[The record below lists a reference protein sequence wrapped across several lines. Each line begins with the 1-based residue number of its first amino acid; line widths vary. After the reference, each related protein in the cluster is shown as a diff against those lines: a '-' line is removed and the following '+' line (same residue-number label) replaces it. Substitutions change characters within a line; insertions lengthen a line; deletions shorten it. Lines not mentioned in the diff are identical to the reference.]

1 MFCLLM
7 NDIEMFKLGVD
18 ILLPNTLKYQL
29 NVNCRQKIEVGLTS
43 KSIETDGDGYD
54 ELKN

>member
-7 NDIEMFKLGVD
+7 NDIERFKLGVD

-29 NVNCRQKIEVGLTS
+29 KVNRRQKIEVGLTS
-43 KSIETDGDGYD
+43 KAIETDGYGYD

>member
-29 NVNCRQKIEVGLTS
+29 KVNRRQKIEVGLTS
-43 KSIETDGDGYD
+43 KAIETDGDGYD

>member
-1 MFCLLM
+1 M
-7 NDIEMFKLGVD
+7 NDIEVFKLSVD

-29 NVNCRQKIEVGLTS
+29 KVNRHQKMEVGLTS
-43 KSIETDGDGYD
+43 KSIETDGYDYD

>member
-7 NDIEMFKLGVD
+7 NGIEVFKLGVD
-18 ILLPNTLKYQL
+18 ILLLNTLKYQL
-29 NVNCRQKIEVGLTS
+29 KVNSRQKIEVGLTS
-43 KSIETDGDGYD
+43 KSIETDGYDYD

>member
-1 MFCLLM
+1 M
-7 NDIEMFKLGVD
+7 NDFEMFKLSVD

-29 NVNCRQKIEVGLTS
+29 KVNRHQKIEVGLTS
-43 KSIETDGDGYD
+43 KSTKVDGYGYD

>member
-1 MFCLLM
+1 M

-29 NVNCRQKIEVGLTS
+29 KVNRRQK
-43 KSIETDGDGYD
+43 
-54 ELKN
+54 

>member
-29 NVNCRQKIEVGLTS
+29 KVNRRQKIEVGLTS
-43 KSIETDGDGYD
+43 KSIETDGYGYD